1 MVRVITGSP
10 DGLSSGLMTASIPS
24 NQKTLEIHFDLIMLF
39 ILSRQEMRPSGA
51 VLIPGC
57 VVREVLDGE
66 TPGVKLRHC
75 LQVSRP
81 GLDSGA
87 SSIWLAAEA
96 VAEFSEW
103 KEMLTIA
110 ANKRRSRVSNI

>member
-1 MVRVITGSP
+1 
-10 DGLSSGLMTASIPS
+10 MTASIPS
-24 NQKTLEIHFDLIMLF
+24 NQKTLEIHFDLIIIF
-39 ILSRQEMRPSGA
+39 IDIILSRQDMRPSGA

-57 VVREVLDGE
+57 VVREVEDGE

-75 LQVSRP
+75 LQVSRS

-96 VAEFSEW
+96 AAEFSEW
-103 KEMLTIA
+103 KELLTIA